1 MWKQVADQEIGAVVI
16 ETLTYRAND
25 GLLVVGT
32 HGNGIFQT
40 NLTSANDLLSGVE
53 SLLVKNL
60 EMNIYPNPVT
70 HAVNVEFTLKTNS
83 QVNLQLYDEL
93 GKLVKRVKKDNYSI
107 GNNKIQLEMGNLK
120 SGIYFVSLNVDDK
133 VFTRQI
139 VKK

>member
-1 MWKQVADQEIGAVVI
+1 M
-16 ETLTYRAND
+16 
-25 GLLVVGT
+25 
-32 HGNGIFQT
+32 
-40 NLTSANDLLSGVE
+40 
-53 SLLVKNL
+53 
-60 EMNIYPNPVT
+60 
-70 HAVNVEFTLKTNS
+70 NVEFTLKTNS

-93 GKLVKRVKKDNYSI
+93 GKLVKRIKKDNYSI

>member
-1 MWKQVADQEIGAVVI
+1 
-16 ETLTYRAND
+16 
-25 GLLVVGT
+25 
-32 HGNGIFQT
+32 
-40 NLTSANDLLSGVE
+40 
-53 SLLVKNL
+53 LVKNL

-93 GKLVKRVKKDNYSI
+93 GKLVKIIKKDNYSI
-107 GNNKIQLEMGNLK
+107 GNNKIQLEMSNLK